1 MEKAERAPTGKSLI
15 RIGPPSHWMTGPKA
29 LERARVL
36 EKTQKGKE
44 RAKPT
49 RKVPKMM
56 TSTTSK
62 MRQTWARFCKLAKR
76 PETW

>member
-36 EKTQKGKE
+36 EKIQKGKE
-44 RAKPT
+44 RAKKKGAKNDGKHNIQDET
-49 RKVPKMM
+49 DLGKVL
-56 TSTTSK
+56 
-62 MRQTWARFCKLAKR
+62 QACKKT
-76 PETW
+76 ETW